1 MLRRLTAVVCAVSA
15 AAMVAQVARAQM
27 KRAITFDDLISMR
40 RVSDPQL
47 SPDGKWVAF
56 TVAIPDRDA
65 NRNAMN
71 IWRIPAAGGDA
82 EQITQSG
89 HDSSP
94 RWSPDGS
101 KLAFLSSRDGHS
113 QIYAMSASGGDATP
127 ITSISTD
134 VDLFMWSPDGASIAY
149 TSSVFPDCTD
159 DACNKKRLDDAEK
172 SKVKARIYDHLLYRH
187 WNEWSDGRRSHLFVM
202 PAGGGA
208 ARDLTSAANYDVPPV
223 QRGDAQDIAFSPDS
237 KELCFVAV
245 TDPVEAISTN
255 GDLFTVPADS
265 TAPPKKIT
273 TNPAFDGHPR
283 YSPDGKF
290 IAYHAQTVPEYESDR
305 WRLMLYERTTGKS
318 TNLTES
324 FDRSVD
330 AIFWSP
336 DSRTIYFNGEDR
348 AQSPLWSLDVT
359 AAMASA
365 GSVAPRMLLVNTFN
379 TEPSTS
385 ADGKTLVF
393 SRASMMRPAEIYTAD
408 ASAGTARQLT
418 HMNDSRLAGLDLAP
432 PEWFWFTGALNAR
445 VEGALIRPPDFDPSK
460 KYPVLL
466 VIHGGPQNA
475 WDDSWSYR
483 WNPEVFASPGYVV
496 VAINPR
502 GSSGYGQK
510 FTDEITN
517 DWGGKCYQ
525 DLMKGLDYVLA
536 KYPFTDA
543 TRTAAAGGS
552 FGGYMVDWIAG
563 HTGRF
568 KALISHAGP
577 YDKVSMYGGTEELW
591 FEEHDMAGVPWTV
604 PENYRKWSPSTYA
617 AEFGKFK
624 TPTLVIDGERDY
636 RIPYTQGLQF
646 FTALQRQGVPSKL
659 VIFPDEGHWI
669 LKPQNSELWY
679 KTFFDWLAQY
689 LK

>member
-1 MLRRLTAVVCAVSA
+1 MLRPMRLVCAVSA
-15 AAMVAQVARAQM
+15 LLLAAPAPRAQM

-40 RVSDPQL
+40 RVSDPQI

-56 TVAIPDRDA
+56 TVAIPDREA
-65 NRNAMN
+65 NRNASN
-71 IWRIPAAGGDA
+71 IWRIPIAGGDA
-82 EQITQSG
+82 EQITHSG

-94 RWSPDGS
+94 RWSPDGTRI
-101 KLAFLSSRDGHS
+101 AFLSSRDAHS
-113 QIYAMSASGGDATP
+113 QIYTMPANGGEGAALT
-127 ITSISTD
+127 TISTD
-134 VDLFMWSPDGASIAY
+134 VDLFVWSPDGASIAY
-149 TSSVFPDCTD
+149 TSSVFPDCSD
-159 DACNKKRLDDAEK
+159 DACNKKRLDDADK
-172 SKVKARIYDHLLYRH
+172 SKVKARVYDHLLYRH

-202 PAGGGA
+202 PSAGGA
-208 ARDLTSAANYDVPPV
+208 ARDLTPAANYDVPPV

-255 GDLFTVPADS
+255 GDLFTVPADAS
-265 TAPPKKIT
+265 AAPKKIT
-273 TNPAFDGHPR
+273 TNPGFDGHPA
-283 YSPDGKF
+283 YSRDGKF
-290 IAYHAQTVPEYESDR
+290 IAYRAQMVPGYESDR
-305 WRLMLYERTTGKS
+305 WRLMLYNRAAATS
-318 TNLTES
+318 TNLSEG

-348 AQSPLWSLDVT
+348 AQSPVWSLDVT
-359 AAMASA
+359 AATSSA
-365 GSVAPRMLLVNTFN
+365 GSVLPKMLLVNTFN
-379 TEPSTS
+379 MEPVIS
-385 ADGKTLVF
+385 ADGATLVF
-393 SRASMMRPAEIYTAD
+393 SRASIMRPSEIFTAD
-408 ASAGTARQLT
+408 AATGAAHQLT
-418 HMNDSRLAGLDLAP
+418 HFNDARLATLDLAQ
-432 PEWFWFTGALNAR
+432 PEWFWFDGATATK
-445 VEGALIRPPDFDPSK
+445 VEGAIVRPPQFDPSK

-475 WDDSWSYR
+475 WDDAWSYR

-536 KYPFTDA
+536 KYPFADS
-543 TRTAAAGGS
+543 TRVAAAGGS

-591 FEEHDMAGVPWTV
+591 FEEHDMAGTPWTV

-617 AEFGKFK
+617 AQFGKFK
-624 TPTLVIDGERDY
+624 TPTMVIDGERDY

-646 FTALQRQGVPSKL
+646 FTALQRQDVPSKL

-679 KTFFDWLAQY
+679 KLFFEWLATY

>member
-1 MLRRLTAVVCAVSA
+1 MRRLRLGVCILSA
-15 AAMVAQVARAQM
+15 LAIAAQVAHAQV
-27 KRAITFDDLISMR
+27 KRPITFDDLISMR
-40 RVSDPQL
+40 RVSDPQI

-65 NRNAMN
+65 NRNATN
-71 IWRIPAAGGDA
+71 LWRIPAAGGEA

-113 QIYAMSASGGDATP
+113 QIYTMPASGGEGTALT
-127 ITSISTD
+127 TISTD
-134 VDLFMWSPDGASIAY
+134 VDLFVWSSDGATIAY
-149 TSSVFPDCTD
+149 ASSVFPDCSD
-159 DACNKKRLDDAEK
+159 DACNKKRLDDADK
-172 SKVKARIYDHLLYRH
+172 NKVKARIYDHLLYRH

-202 PAGGGA
+202 PSAGGA
-208 ARDLTSAANYDVPPV
+208 ARDLTVGANYDVPPV
-223 QRGDAQDIAFSPDS
+223 QRGDVQDIAFSPDN

-255 GDLFTVPADS
+255 GDLFTVPADGS
-265 TAPPKKIT
+265 AAPKKIT

-283 YSPDGKF
+283 YSPDGKW

-305 WRLMLYERTTGKS
+305 WRLMLYDRSKGTS
-318 TNLTES
+318 ANLTEG
-324 FDRSVD
+324 FDHSVD
-330 AIFWSP
+330 SILWSP

-348 AQSPLWSLDVT
+348 AQSPIWSIDVT

-365 GSVAPRMLLVNTFN
+365 GGVAPHMLLVNTFN
-379 TEPSTS
+379 TEPSIS

-408 ASAGTARQLT
+408 ASSGTAHQLT
-418 HMNDSRLAGLDLAP
+418 HMNDTRLAGLDFAQ
-432 PEWFWFTGALNAR
+432 PEWFWFTGALSAK

-475 WDDSWSYR
+475 WDDAWSYR

-496 VAINPR
+496 IAINPR

-536 KYPFTDA
+536 KYPFADG

-591 FEEHDMAGVPWTV
+591 FEEHDMAGTPWTA
-604 PENYRKWSPSTYA
+604 PENYRKWSPSSYA

-659 VIFPDEGHWI
+659 MIFPDEGHWI

-679 KTFFDWLAQY
+679 KTFFDWLATY